1 MRTDSE
7 LRTNL
12 SGANLGMPSWL
23 SYAYPYRDWQLKLDV
38 IRPAIPE
45 SVYSATFRFLPWF
58 SRMAELRKLEERSRE
73 RLAGVWL
80 DEGAQRLLGVLDRE
94 TSVPWED
101 LPQKTGSEWSEV
113 CRSVGRLAGANLCE
127 VSSTRFRL
135 SDYGDELL
143 SELSQGGH
151 TLPLPF
157 GS

>member
-1 MRTDSE
+1 MRTDSDVS
-7 LRTNL
+7 TNL
-12 SGANLGMPSWL
+12 SVANPLMPSWFG
-23 SYAYPYRDWQLKLDV
+23 YPYALRDWRLNLELQ
-38 IRPAIPE
+38 PPTNE
-45 SVYSATFRFLPWF
+45 SAYFATVPFAPWLR
-58 SRMAELRKLEERSRE
+58 RMAELQKLEERSRE

-80 DEGAQRLLGVLDRE
+80 DEDAQRLLGVLDRE

-101 LPQKTGSEWSEV
+101 LPDKTGSEWSEV

-127 VSSTRFRL
+127 VSSNRFRL

-143 SELSQGGH
+143 AELSQRGH

>member
-7 LRTNL
+7 VSANL
-12 SGANLGMPSWL
+12 PRANLGMPSW
-23 SYAYPYRDWQLKLDV
+23 SAYAYGYNDWRLRLDV
-38 IRPAIPE
+38 TRPASQE
-45 SVYSATFRFLPWF
+45 SVYSATFPFLPWF
-58 SRMAELRKLEERSRE
+58 RRMAELRKLEERSRE

-94 TSVPWED
+94 TSIPWED
-101 LPQKTGSEWSEV
+101 LRDKTGSEWSEV

-143 SELSQGGH
+143 AELSQSGH
-151 TLPLPF
+151 SLPLPF